1 MSASS
6 SPTAMAV
13 AGISSTE
20 LDVIQLSIR
29 CLQSRTKA
37 VKVTVKLA
45 TVTLSK
51 VALRAVATTVGATEA

>member
-1 MSASS
+1 
-6 SPTAMAV
+6 MAV

-29 CLQSRTKA
+29 CLQSHTKA